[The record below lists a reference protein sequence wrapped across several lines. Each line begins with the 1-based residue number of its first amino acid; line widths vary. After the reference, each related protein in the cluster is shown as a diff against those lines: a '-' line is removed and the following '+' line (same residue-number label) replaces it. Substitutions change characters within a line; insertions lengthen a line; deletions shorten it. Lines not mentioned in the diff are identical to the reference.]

1 MHVNQISYEY
11 DDLINILHIIL
22 KINYELSFEDTQFS
36 FHVII
41 KGQNEELTLN
51 NFCHNFWDVSSTLC
65 QESSIPHST
74 RKSQDHI

>member
-1 MHVNQISYEY
+1 MHVNQIFYEY
-11 DDLINILHIIL
+11 TDLINILHIIL
-22 KINYELSFEDTQFS
+22 KINYELLFEDTQFS

-51 NFCHNFWDVSSTLC
+51 NFCHNFWDISSTLC
-65 QESSIPHST
+65 QASSIPHST